1 MALHT
6 LLGANGTIAT
16 ALVPVLQA
24 HKEKIRLV
32 SRTPNT
38 VEGAESVS
46 ANLLDREQ
54 VFHAVEGSDIVYLLV
69 GLKYDAAVWRQEWP
83 VIMKNVIDA
92 CKAARAKLIFFD
104 NAYMYGKVDGLIT
117 EDTPYQPCS
126 EKGKARAEVAAMLQ
140 KEMKEGSI
148 KAAIA
153 RAVDFYGPG
162 VEDKS
167 AAGILVFANMAKGK
181 KAQWFINPD
190 VPRSYNYTPDA
201 AESLYLISKEESAF
215 GEIWHLPSVQP
226 ALTGRQFITIAA
238 RHMNASGKVAV
249 LPKWFLKMLG
259 WINPFLKEA
268 YEMNYQDEF
277 PFRFDSSKFEKKFN
291 FTPTPY
297 EEAIRRTADWFKQKS
312 EKKPL
317 SVKPAD

>member
-6 LLGANGTIAT
+6 LLGANGTIST

-24 HKEKIRLV
+24 HNEQIRLV
-32 SRTPNT
+32 SRKPSFI
-38 VEGAESVS
+38 EGAESIP

-69 GLKYDAAVWRQEWP
+69 GLEYKAAVWQKEWP
-83 VIMKNVIDA
+83 VIMRNVIDA
-92 CKAARAKLIFFD
+92 CKAAQAKLIFFD
-104 NAYMYGKVDGLIT
+104 NAYMYGKVDGVIT
-117 EDTPYQPCS
+117 EETPYRPCS
-126 EKGKARAEVAAMLQ
+126 KKGKVRAEVARMLQ
-140 KEMKEGSI
+140 SEMESGNI

-162 VEDKS
+162 VVDKS

-181 KAQWFINPD
+181 KAQWFINAD
-190 VPRSYNYTPDA
+190 VPRSYNYIPDA

-215 GEIWHLPSVQP
+215 GEVWHLPSVQP
-226 ALTGRQFITIAA
+226 ALTGRQFVAIAA
-238 RHMNASGKVAV
+238 RHMNASEKITI

-277 PFRFDSSKFEKKFN
+277 PFRFDSSKFEKRFHL
-291 FTPTPY
+291 TPTPY
-297 EEAIRRTADWFKQKS
+297 DEAIRQTADWFKHKS
-312 EKKPL
+312 Q
-317 SVKPAD
+317 